1 MADRSGTGQL
11 VARAVMLALLLAMP
25 ASASAATRMYV
36 STARAVDG
44 TASVSGYALDGTTQ
58 IQDGFQLD
66 LVRGGVAVATTQ
78 APDFVLITPPS
89 LLPGDEIVFTDTT
102 TSATH
107 TATFTGNPTLTAPS
121 CGTSAFSGAR
131 DEGATVDVSASMGS
145 ETVPTVQRF
154 GPGTTYSGSFAKALT
169 TGWTVQA
176 AQGRVIDAEFT
187 VFDALSVV
195 VGGTCPVLTPP
206 QDPPAPPAPA
216 PVLPAPP
223 VAEPAPPASVPS
235 GLPALADTVAPL
247 GRLTVRTKPA
257 AAYKALVAGT
267 FIVSVTVNEPGTIT
281 ERLLAGKTTIAT
293 ASKSVKKAGAVTLR
307 LTLSKSGRRR
317 LALSKSATL
326 TLTTRLRDTAGNVR
340 ALSPRRFTATRAR

>member
-1 MADRSGTGQL
+1 MADRKGMRRCVT
-11 VARAVMLALLLAMP
+11 RAISLALLLATS

-44 TASVSGYALDGTTQ
+44 TVSVSGYALDGTTQ

-78 APDFVLITPPS
+78 APDFVLLTPPA
-89 LLPGDEIVFTDTT
+89 LLPGDEIVLTDTT

-131 DEGATVDVSASMGS
+131 DEGATVDVSASMGG
-145 ETVPTVQRF
+145 EAVPTVQRF
-154 GPGTTYSGSFAKALT
+154 GPGTTYSGSFAEALT

-195 VGGTCPVLTPP
+195 VGGTCPVVTPP
-206 QDPPAPPAPA
+206 PEPPVQPA

-223 VAEPAPPASVPS
+223 VPDPAPPASVPP
-235 GLPALADTVAPL
+235 GVPAPADTVAPL
-247 GRLTVRTKPA
+247 GRLTVRTKAA

-267 FIVSVTVNEPGTIT
+267 FAVLVTVNEPGTIT
-281 ERLLAGKTTIAT
+281 ERLLAGKMAVAT

-307 LTLSKSGRRR
+307 LALSKSGRRR
-317 LALSKSATL
+317 LALSKATTL